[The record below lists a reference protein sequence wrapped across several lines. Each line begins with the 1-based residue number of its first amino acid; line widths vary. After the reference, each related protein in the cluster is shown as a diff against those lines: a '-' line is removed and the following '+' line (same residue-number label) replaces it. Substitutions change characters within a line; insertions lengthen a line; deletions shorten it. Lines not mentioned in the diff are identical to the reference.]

1 MKFQDLFIF
10 SSYSIIAQR
19 MRSFLTSLGIAIGV
33 ICVIFLTGVGEGMQ
47 SYIIS
52 QFSQFG
58 TNIIGISPGKTETMG
73 MPMGAIGGTTRPLTF
88 EDAEALERLPI
99 VDVAVP
105 VSGGSAEIEYKD
117 KKRRSMVVGTGADYD
132 VIVKA
137 TDMLGEYLPHD
148 NPKSPRSLAVL
159 GPKMRDELFYDTN
172 ALGQIVRVNSERFR
186 VIGVLPPKGDFLG
199 MDLDDAIYIPI
210 GKFQTMF
217 NKNTFQ
223 EIDVVYYENVQPEE
237 AVASIKRLM
246 IDRHGVEDV
255 TITTQEQMMETLGD
269 IMKWLKFTVA
279 AFGGISL
286 LVGGVGIF
294 TIMTVAVNERTSEIG
309 VLRAI
314 GASRKRIRDVFLLE
328 AMFLAILGAMLGLL
342 IGFAAVN
349 ITLVLYPDL
358 PIAIAWDYILYAVLI
373 SLAIGLLAG
382 FLPARAAARLDP
394 VEALRTD

>member
-105 VSGGSAEIEYKD
+105 VSAGSAEIEYKD
-117 KKRRSMVVGTGADYD
+117 RKRRSMVVGTGADYD

-349 ITLVLYPDL
+349 ITLVLYPGL

>member
-117 KKRRSMVVGTGADYD
+117 RKRRSMVVGTGADYD

-223 EIDVVYYENVQPEE
+223 EIYVVYYENVQPEE

>member
-10 SSYSIIAQR
+10 SSHSIIAQR

-117 KKRRSMVVGTGADYD
+117 RKRRSMVVGTGADYD

>member
-1 MKFQDLFIF
+1 MKFKDLFLF
-10 SSYSIIAQR
+10 SSFSIISQK

-33 ICVIFLTGVGEGMQ
+33 ICVIFLTGLGQGLQ
-47 SYIIS
+47 SYIVS
-52 QFSQFG
+52 QFTQFG
-58 TNIIGISPGKTETMG
+58 SNIIGISPGKTETMG
-73 MPMGAIGGTTRPLTF
+73 MPLGVFGTVKPLTF
-88 EDAEALERLPI
+88 EDAKALERLPVI
-99 VDVAVP
+99 EFAVP
-105 VSGGSAEIEYKD
+105 VSAGNGEIEYGEKM
-117 KKRRSMVVGTGADYD
+117 RRSMVVGTGADYD
-132 VIVKA
+132 VIVDA

-159 GPKMRDELFYDTN
+159 GPEMRDELFGDVN
-172 ALGQIVRVNSERFR
+172 PLGELVRVNSERFR

-199 MDLDDAIYIPI
+199 FNLDDAIYIPMA
-210 GKFQTMF
+210 KFQTMF

-223 EIDVVYYENVQPEE
+223 EIDVVHYENIQTEE

-246 IDRHGVEDV
+246 IDRHGVEDI
-255 TITTQEQMMETLGD
+255 TITTQEQMLETLGD

-309 VLRAI
+309 VLRAV
-314 GASRKRIRDVFLLE
+314 GASQKKIRDVFLLE
-328 AMFLAILGAMLGLL
+328 SIFLAILGAILGLT
-342 IGFAAVN
+342 IGFASVN
-349 ITLVLYPDL
+349 LALLFYPDM
-358 PIAIAWDYILYAVLI
+358 PIAIAWDYIVYAVVI

-382 FLPARAAARLDP
+382 FLPARAAAQLDP